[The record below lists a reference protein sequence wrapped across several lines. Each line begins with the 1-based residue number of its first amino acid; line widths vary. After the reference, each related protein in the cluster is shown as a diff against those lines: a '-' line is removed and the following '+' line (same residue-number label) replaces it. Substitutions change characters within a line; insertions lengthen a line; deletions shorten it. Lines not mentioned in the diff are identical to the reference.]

1 MAYAAFPF
9 NGNDSNVNFF
19 SYWLLFIGCWLLS
32 PFATTFLRSGQAEN
46 FVRPENKFLVPCAQN
61 PSFLLT
67 MQRYEIFKGLA
78 NKIPKNHT
86 FWSLIFA
93 LILQEI
99 KMRRNEGQK
108 RHSNTQFWTFGRG
121 RLDVKAFSKIKRRK

>member
-1 MAYAAFPF
+1 MFALLSPLSLVF
-9 NGNDSNVNFF
+9 VVFF

-78 NKIPKNHT
+78 NKTSKNI
-86 FWSLIFA
+86 SLFCLHI
-93 LILQEI
+93 
-99 KMRRNEGQK
+99 QK
-108 RHSNTQFWTFGRG
+108 
-121 RLDVKAFSKIKRRK
+121 

>member
-67 MQRYEIFKGLA
+67 MQMYEIFIAVHECFPNFFCSPA
-78 NKIPKNHT
+78 NFFRNRFLFSPKEILNT
-86 FWSLIFA
+86 LGVFPITPIVLDSVAESL
-93 LILQEI
+93 
-99 KMRRNEGQK
+99 
-108 RHSNTQFWTFGRG
+108 
-121 RLDVKAFSKIKRRK
+121 